1 MPVFAAQR
9 IKIIKDVLI
18 KNKSVDIAT
27 LTNILDVSDVT
38 VRKDLETLE
47 KENFLIRNHG
57 GAVLVDSGEQVS
69 KDLSI
74 DHYTEKEEI
83 ASIAASLVE
92 DGDTI
97 FLGYGSTC
105 YIFAKYLKEKRNLT
119 VVTTNVN
126 ALYEL
131 MPHTSK
137 VILIGGE
144 ISQKNGMLFS
154 AGELTA
160 ENFRGIFVN
169 KSFMSVDAVDLMAGF
184 TVNDVSNLSVLK
196 LIPKLSKQVICLVDH
211 TKFDKVG
218 FYQIAP
224 IGLPNCVISNDKLND
239 KYKQFFYEKNIKVF
253 TAFNL

>member
-1 MPVFAAQR
+1 MFAAQR
-9 IKIIKDVLI
+9 IKVIKEIMI

-27 LTNILDVSDVT
+27 LTNILNVSDVT
-38 VRKDLETLE
+38 VRKDLDTLE
-47 KENFLIRNHG
+47 KERFLVKNHG
-57 GAVLVDSGEQVS
+57 GAVIVDSDEQVLK
-69 KDLSI
+69 KDFI
-74 DHYTEKEEI
+74 IENCMEKEQI
-83 ASIAASLVE
+83 ANLAYTLVE

-105 YIFAKYLKEKRNLT
+105 YIFAKSLKEKKNIT

-126 ALYEL
+126 ALNEL
-131 MPHTSK
+131 LPNVSK
-137 VILIGGE
+137 TILIGGE
-144 ISQKNGMLFS
+144 ITYRDGMMFS

-160 ENFRGIFVN
+160 ENLKGIFVN

-196 LIPKLSKQVICLVDH
+196 LIPKLSKQVIFLADH
-211 TKFDKVG
+211 SKFDKIG

-224 IGLPNCVISNDKLND
+224 IGLPNCIVSNDKMND
-239 KYKQFFYEKNIKVF
+239 KYKQFFYEKNIKVL